1 MTNFDIFRY
10 FLYLGIAGFGGPLA
24 IINHIRQDLVYKK
37 KWMTLEEFRDYFGYS
52 QIAPGPL
59 AFQVA
64 LYFGYFK
71 KGFTAAVLAGIGLVL
86 PSFLIVLLFSVFYKE
101 YRDINYIVYGLYGIS
116 PVIIAIIFHSGFNLS
131 RSVFTKDVFQYALF
145 FAAIAVSILF
155 KVHILFLI
163 FGSALIA
170 VIYYSLKDKKE
181 SGQSLKSIA
190 VVSYAFITKIF
201 LSLYTGGKAVVT
213 GVLGYAGSKTLE
225 ILYVFMK
232 AGSLTYGSGFVII
245 GVLRQDVVENLHW
258 LTAKEFLD
266 GIAFGQITPGPV
278 VITSTF
284 IGYMLD
290 GIPGSVLSTVSIFLP
305 TFIFVTILTRVIG
318 KVKDN
323 FILKSAIKGAN
334 AAAIGAII
342 TTGYFLSKDA
352 MIDYVTFGMFA
363 AGLVVLFF
371 TKVKPY
377 YVIIAG
383 AVLGIVIRAI
393 LN

>member
-52 QIAPGPL
+52 QVAPGPL

-64 LYFGYFK
+64 VYFAYFK
-71 KGFTAAVLAGIGLVL
+71 KGFTAAVLAAVGLVL

-101 YRDINYIVYGLYGIS
+101 YRDINYIVWGLYGIS
-116 PVIIAIIFHSGFNLS
+116 PVIISIIFHSGFNLS
-131 RSVFTKDVFQYALF
+131 RSVFANDKFQYVLF
-145 FAAIAVSILF
+145 FAAIAISLF
-155 KVHILFLI
+155 YRIHILFLI

-170 VIYYSLKDKKE
+170 VIYYTSVERKNKSGGIKSLALFPFALLSE
-181 SGQSLKSIA
+181 
-190 VVSYAFITKIF
+190 IF
-201 LSLYTGGKAVVT
+201 ANLYFHGRDF
-213 GVLGYAGSKTLE
+213 VLGAAELINVKFLE
-225 ILYVFMK
+225 MITVFTK
-232 AGSLTYGSGFVII
+232 AGALTYGSGFVII

-284 IGYMLD
+284 IGYMVS
-290 GIPGSVLSTVSIFLP
+290 GIPGSVLSTISIFLP
-305 TFIFVTILTRVIG
+305 TFVIVMILTQVIER
-318 KVKDN
+318 VKDN
-323 FILKSAIKGAN
+323 IILKAAIKGAN

-342 TTGYFLSKDA
+342 TTAYFLSKDA
-352 MIDYVTFGMFA
+352 LIDYATFGMFA
-363 AGLVVLFF
+363 GGMLVLFF
-371 TKVKPY
+371 TKLKPY
-377 YVIIAG
+377 YLIISG
-383 AVLGIVIRAI
+383 AAIGILIRLI
-393 LN
+393 F